1 MDDTQHERL
10 GERLSTALGTPSQSD
25 WSEVERMAQ
34 SPTIRPGDRS
44 APARD
49 RGRSRPA
56 LRRPRLVPAL
66 LAALL
71 VASGAAAAVSL
82 TAGSSPPVR
91 LGNGSGLCPAE
102 SYPYVADTAQKLVY
116 PPNYPGLQP
125 RKARTTRCFAS
136 IRDARDDGYTL
147 APPPAGDTTLAGLYL
162 AAAPASV
169 GHACRTA
176 QHLIRGVVYCPSR
189 LPAPW
194 GASNLGL
201 PSCPG
206 AGCVGS
212 LIVISGSFTAPLSYV
227 GSAAGIGDVAM
238 WAVPTR
244 WVFPTTRDA
253 GPINFRAGPVYLPA
267 VYCAGFR
274 ARLTSRTTFRGH
286 PAVWYRGSHCLNG
299 TAASTLSWRIG
310 RESYAIAAD
319 GPANVRRR
327 LIEYIAAHLV
337 ALRPRRSPTG

>member
-1 MDDTQHERL
+1 MDDTPRERL
-10 GERLSTALGTPSQSD
+10 GERLSTALGTPPESD

-34 SPTIRPGDRS
+34 SITIAAGDRP
-44 APARD
+44 APTRD

-56 LRRPRLVPAL
+56 LRRPRVLLAL

-91 LGNGSGLCPAE
+91 LGNGFGLCPAE
-102 SYPYVADTAQKLVY
+102 SYPYVAVTAQKLVY
-116 PPNYPGLQP
+116 PPNYPGLHP
-125 RKARTTRCFAS
+125 RKARLTRCFAS
-136 IRDARDDGYTL
+136 IRDARADGYTL
-147 APPPAGDTTLAGLYL
+147 APPPAGDTTLAGLYI
-162 AAAPASV
+162 APAPPSV
-169 GHACRTA
+169 RRACRTA
-176 QHLIRGVVYCPSR
+176 QRLIRGVVYCPSR

-212 LIVISGSFTAPLSYV
+212 LMAISGSFTAPLSYF

-238 WAVPTR
+238 WAVPTS
-244 WVFPTTRDA
+244 WVFPTTQDA

-274 ARLTSRTTFRGH
+274 ARLISQTTVRGH
-286 PAVWYRGSHCLNG
+286 PAAWYGGSHCLNG
-299 TAASTLSWRIG
+299 KAAWTLSWRVG

-319 GPANVRRR
+319 GPANLRRH

-337 ALRPRRSPTG
+337 TLRPR